1 MRTKNK
7 RKTSTFLMS
16 YHYTT
21 ISGEQGFGTCET
33 TIEDRKFHYRNLS
46 PVVESIKKENSWEFS
61 FLGNNTFFKRKISG
75 FKLFFQKKK
84 K

>member
-33 TIEDRKFHYRNLS
+33 TIEDREFHYRNLS
-46 PVVESIKKENSWEFS
+46 PVVESIKKDFGYKAVVILN
-61 FLGNNTFFKRKISG
+61 II
-75 FKLFFQKKK
+75 KLQ
-84 K
+84 